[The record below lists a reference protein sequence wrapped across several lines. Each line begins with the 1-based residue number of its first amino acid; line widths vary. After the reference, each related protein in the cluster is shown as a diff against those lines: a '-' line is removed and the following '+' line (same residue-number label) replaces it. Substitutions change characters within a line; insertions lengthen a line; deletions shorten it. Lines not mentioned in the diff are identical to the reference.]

1 MKVLTFDIEEWFHIK
16 FDNEFLDEN
25 EISKYEN
32 RLENNIQ
39 FIFNLLDKHRVNATF
54 FCLGW
59 VARKYPNIIKEIDR
73 RGHEIGSHS
82 DKHKLVFNLTQNQF
96 AEDLKSSI
104 NAIEDLI
111 GKKVKIYRAPSFSI
125 DNNNSWAFDE
135 MIKQGIKID
144 CSIFPAK
151 RKNGGYDGYV
161 AGLPSIIE
169 TRENVQLKEFPINI
183 FNFMNKN
190 IIFSGGGY
198 FRLLPYYLLKI
209 LMDKSNYVM
218 TYFHPRDF
226 DSEQPVLDNIS
237 IMRYFKSYV
246 GLSSSKMKVNKL
258 LGEYKFM
265 NVSKACTIVD
275 WATVPVHKL

>member
-183 FNFMNKN
+183 FNFMNQN